1 MAAAASRRLASAS
14 YSENQISPDSNIE
27 PDQEKGLTMPSLVF
41 VALFLSLRLFFLETL
56 MARGDGG
63 EGMLLGTSPKQV
75 LGASIQ
81 GNVIADLTHH

>member
-1 MAAAASRRLASAS
+1 
-14 YSENQISPDSNIE
+14 
-27 PDQEKGLTMPSLVF
+27 MPSLVF